1 MGWGL
6 IIGCIFFCLQVDGH
20 LYLEEWGG
28 GASKWGWGEA
38 YKRQFTILYVNHDRG
53 LILIIRAG
61 RPLPHALSPCSVR
74 NWSPEEET
82 LIKATRSIAQDF

>member
-6 IIGCIFFCLQVDGH
+6 IIGCSFLFTGRWTYILRRGGTNKWV
-20 LYLEEWGG
+20 WGV
-28 GASKWGWGEA
+28 A
-38 YKRQFTILYVNHDRG
+38 YKRQFTILYDRG

-74 NWSPEEET
+74 NWSPQEET
-82 LIKATRSIAQDF
+82 LIRATGSIAQDF

>member
-1 MGWGL
+1 MDTYILRSG
-6 IIGCIFFCLQVDGH
+6 
-20 LYLEEWGG
+20 GG
-28 GASKWGWGEA
+28 GAGKGGGGGA
-38 YKRQFTILYVNHDRG
+38 YKGQFTILYVNHDRG

-74 NWSPEEET
+74 NWSPQEET